1 MYGYHNF
8 FFKIA
13 PYSLTRVLYALLI
26 IGCRKWCHNFDPK
39 PTNTTTT
46 WSSHSVLR
54 DSNIACH
61 KSMLL
66 LNESN
71 QFDGGILKND
81 KTNHF
86 YELYNEKPLSKSKY
100 CSPTTTFPCCS
111 CVNTC
116 RLHGPKKLSPHHHML
131 RKSKSKSKYKIHN
144 DINSDCKVF
153 PNIFPN
159 IKSKIIPNKTK
170 IQCHVEVSKR
180 SGPPN
185 GSKICSPFEYHAS
198 MYKSQCGHPHD
209 KLDVHCPCKQSK
221 INDHD
226 CQSHNYTYSN
236 AKFQKLQNGLPH
248 NQQYVSTM
256 HENGWRSSPHSP
268 RLQKALPCDQQSR
281 PIIKHENGWKSSPC
295 SPKLQKTLSHD
306 QQCGPT
312 TKHVNGKRSFPHL
325 PRFQNALPH
334 NQQHQ
339 PIIYD
344 NGWKSSPH
352 SPRPCCDAN
361 TIGTKQP
368 NMNHF
373 LALEKNHHP
382 WNEGSQKPMP
392 INDEPTRLKGKG
404 DSHGL
409 SKYDDSTT
417 SNGSRLENSHLKLT
431 WRFKCPNVGSK
442 SCHSNLDHKSHGQM
456 KSSPTIPLDDS
467 NSQNNLKFSPPLPSL
482 HNDDVNTK
490 QKKCSHTLQLREKES
505 LKLKVE
511 DPYLLHAQGY
521 DQQQQ
526 SSKTKLPIKWSIP
539 NSPRQHGYIGEISQN
554 DLKFEECTTHQRDDL
569 EYARL
574 AQEMYSRSSS
584 CDNPCKECI
593 TTQNVECFKLVQE
606 KNSRSSSSS
615 NNSCKE
621 CITTQEDKYCKL
633 TQEKDSRSSSFC
645 GNPCKE
651 CTTNEEDTYCKLT
664 KKNDS
669 RNSFSCG
676 NLGKEC
682 TTTQEDNYCKLAQEK
697 DSRNSFSCGNLG
709 KECTTTQEDN
719 SCKLAQEKDSR
730 SSSSCECTTS
740 KSQNYQSKNCNLSK
754 ECICT
759 RIQNFELELDHF
771 DTPRRKISRSTKS
784 DFNNLLQD
792 FNQNKK
798 SNTSQKKIHISQTR
812 MKDSSC
818 GIDPYEEIMYT
829 TKNQC
834 KNTSNFDLGRSCCD
848 NPTKENTTTRS
859 HNSKIEYETRSSS
872 PSNSSEENLT
882 PRNESYGLKTKL
894 GPSLYNI
901 STECIIPKIESFGLT
916 KTIESNNSSPCNN
929 SKESITPK
937 KPSFGFVIRVKS
949 RTCSPCNMSMECTT
963 PINHSSQIGTSL
975 KSRSSSS
982 NNIPMECIT
991 PKDESSPITK
1001 HFKSWNSSMCE
1012 PMDKSNPTKNI
1023 FSKNSSKKHIATR
1036 SQYSKLAKPNF
1047 MRLFPNNFSQKDNSL
1062 NCACSR
1068 LVDPIHLR
1076 NFPLHKKHL
1085 KKNIIKQSICR
1096 CEGNY
1101 LGISPLVHPSKECI
1115 VTRNEDYTF
1124 ENFKSNIS
1132 SPINPSYEG
1141 IASKNEDSTSE
1152 ILKLNYLTPIN
1163 HSEGIVL
1170 KNEVST
1176 FETIKLNDS
1185 FLNNPSKEYM
1195 DPKNEDLSFK
1205 IVKVTSN
1212 SSIDNPS
1219 KEDISPRNEAYASKT
1234 IQLNISSTENPSKES
1249 TNSRNED
1256 YAFETIQLNISSLD
1270 NHSKEH
1276 SAPRS
1281 ENFDFETIKLNNYFV
1296 NNPSK
1301 ENINPK
1307 SEDFSFEP
1315 ILLNNCSINN
1325 PSKECITPRIENS
1338 NVEIVQFNKT
1348 FMDGYSKEGTI
1359 PRSQYST
1366 LNTIDKLMD
1375 FSIYDPSKA
1384 SITTPITY
1392 LNYEI
1397 TENDKLKNPSL
1408 NVSFNANTTSRDHL
1422 NPMAVES
1429 DQLKNFST
1437 SKTHSRERA
1446 TSILSQY
1453 SGFAEMDWKSSS
1465 PYCDSKDHTEDDAR
1479 CKHASK
1485 FDHSQNHQFK
1495 GHKHSF
1501 EGGCWPRFQSTFRQI
1516 FKTQ

>member
-1 MYGYHNF
+1 MVTI
-8 FFKIA
+8 KISFEII
-13 PYSLTRVLYALLI
+13 PCSLTRVLYALLI
-26 IGCRKWCHNFDPK
+26 IGCRKWCHNFDHK

-46 WSSHSVLR
+46 WSSHSILR

-71 QFDGGILKND
+71 KFDDGILKND
-81 KTNHF
+81 KTNHC
-86 YELYNEKPLSKSKY
+86 YELYNEKPQSKSNY
-100 CSPTTTFPCCS
+100 CSPTRTFPCCS
-111 CVNTC
+111 CVDTC
-116 RLHGPKKLSPHHHML
+116 RLHDPKNLSPHHHML
-131 RKSKSKSKYKIHN
+131 RKSKSISKYKIHN
-144 DINSDCKVF
+144 DNNFDFKWF
-153 PNIFPN
+153 PNTFPN
-159 IKSKIIPNKTK
+159 IKSKIIPKKTN
-170 IQCHVEVSKR
+170 IECHVEISKR
-180 SGPPN
+180 NCPPN
-185 GSKICSPFEYHAS
+185 ASKICSPFEYHAS
-198 MYKSQCGHPHD
+198 MYRNQCGHPHD
-209 KLDVHCPCKQSK
+209 KVDVHCPCTQSK

-226 CQSHNYTYSN
+226 CQSHNYNYSSV
-236 AKFQKLQNGLPH
+236 KFQKLQKAIPH
-248 NQQYVSTM
+248 N
-256 HENGWRSSPHSP
+256 
-268 RLQKALPCDQQSR
+268 QQSR

-295 SPKLQKTLSHD
+295 SPKLQKTLFHD

-312 TKHVNGKRSFPHL
+312 TKHENGKKSFPHL
-325 PRFQNALPH
+325 PRFQKALPH

-339 PIIYD
+339 PIMHD

-361 TIGTKQP
+361 TIVTKQP
-368 NMNHF
+368 NMK
-373 LALEKNHHP
+373 LALEKIHHP

-404 DSHGL
+404 L

-417 SNGSRLENSHLKLT
+417 SNGSRLDNSHLKLT
-431 WRFKCPNVGSK
+431 WRFKCPNASLK
-442 SCHSNLDHKSHGQM
+442 NCHSNLDHKSHGQM

-467 NSQNNLKFSPPLPSL
+467 NSKSNLKVSPPLPSL
-482 HNDDVNTK
+482 HNDNVSTK
-490 QKKCSHTLQLREKES
+490 KRECSHTFQSRKKES

-511 DPYLLHAQGY
+511 DPYLLHAQSY

-539 NSPRQHGYIGEISQN
+539 NSPRQHGDIGEISQN

-569 EYARL
+569 EYFRL
-574 AQEMYSRSSS
+574 AQEMDSRSSS
-584 CDNPCKECI
+584 CDNPCKKCI
-593 TTQNVECFKLVQE
+593 TTQNVECSKLVQE
-606 KNSRSSSSS
+606 KDSRSSSSCD
-615 NNSCKE
+615 NPCKE
-621 CITTQEDKYCKL
+621 CTTTQEDKYCK
-633 TQEKDSRSSSFC
+633 DSRSSSLC
-645 GNPCKE
+645 GNACKE

-664 KKNDS
+664 QK
-669 RNSFSCG
+669 
-676 NLGKEC
+676 
-682 TTTQEDNYCKLAQEK
+682 K
-697 DSRNSFSCGNLG
+697 DSRNSFSCGNIG
-709 KECTTTQEDN
+709 KECTTTQEN
-719 SCKLAQEKDSR
+719 NYCKLAQEKDSR

-740 KSQNYQSKNCNLSK
+740 KSQNYQSKNCNFSK
-754 ECICT
+754 EYICT
-759 RIQNFELELDHF
+759 RIQNSESEPDHL
-771 DTPRRKISRSTKS
+771 DTPRRKYSRSTKS
-784 DFNNLLQD
+784 DFNNFLQD

-798 SNTSQKKIHISQTR
+798 NNTSQKQFHISETR

-829 TKNQC
+829 TKSQC
-834 KNTSNFDLGRSCCD
+834 KNKSNFDLGRSCCD
-848 NPTKENTTTRS
+848 NLTKENTTTRN
-859 HNSKIEYETRSSS
+859 HNSKIEYEMRSSS
-872 PSNSSEENLT
+872 PSNSSEENVT
-882 PRNESYGLKTKL
+882 PRNESYGFKTKL

-901 STECIIPKIESFGLT
+901 SKECIIPKIESFGLA
-916 KTIESNNSSPCNN
+916 KTIESKNSSPCDN
-929 SKESITPK
+929 SNESITPK
-937 KPSFGFVIRVKS
+937 NPSFGFVIRVKS
-949 RTCSPCNMSMECTT
+949 RSCSPCNMSMECTT

-991 PKDESSPITK
+991 PKNESSPIAK
-1001 HFKSWNSSMCE
+1001 HFKSWNSFMCE
-1012 PMDKSNPTKNI
+1012 PMDKSNPTKNV
-1023 FSKNSSKKHIATR
+1023 FSKNSSKKHIAPR
-1036 SQYSKLAKPNF
+1036 SQYSRLAKPNLT
-1047 MRLFPNNFSQKDNSL
+1047 RLSPNNPSQKDNSL
-1062 NCACSR
+1062 NCACSG

-1076 NFPLHKKHL
+1076 IFPLHKKCL
-1085 KKNIIKQSICR
+1085 KKNIIKRNICR

-1115 VTRNEDYTF
+1115 VSRNEDYTF
-1124 ENFKSNIS
+1124 EILKSNIS
-1132 SPINPSYEG
+1132 SPINPSYKG
-1141 IASKNEDSTSE
+1141 IASKNEDSTFE
-1152 ILKLNYLTPIN
+1152 ILKLNNLTPVN

-1176 FETIKLNDS
+1176 FETIQLNDS
-1185 FLNNPSKEYM
+1185 FVNNPSKEYM
-1195 DPKNEDLSFK
+1195 DPKNEDLPFK
-1205 IVKVTSN
+1205 IVKVINN

-1219 KEDISPRNEAYASKT
+1219 KDNTSPRNEAYASKT
-1234 IQLNISSTENPSKES
+1234 IQLNISSMENPSKES
-1249 TNSRNED
+1249 TSSRNED

-1270 NHSKEH
+1270 NPSKEH

-1281 ENFDFETIKLNNYFV
+1281 ENFDVETIKLNNYFV

-1315 ILLNNCSINN
+1315 IILNNCSINN
-1325 PSKECITPRIENS
+1325 HSKECITPRIENS

-1348 FMDGYSKEGTI
+1348 FMDGSSKESTI

-1366 LNTIDKLMD
+1366 LNTSDKLMD
-1375 FSIYDPSKA
+1375 LSIYDPSKA

-1408 NVSFNANTTSRDHL
+1408 SGYSNANTTSRDHIY
-1422 NPMAVES
+1422 PVVVES
-1429 DQLKNFST
+1429 NQLKNFST
-1437 SKTHSRERA
+1437 SKTRSRERA

-1465 PYCDSKDHTEDDAR
+1465 PYCDSKEHTGDDAR

-1485 FDHSQNHQFK
+1485 FDHSQNHEFK

>member
-1 MYGYHNF
+1 MYGYHKF
-8 FFKIA
+8 LFKIV
-13 PYSLTRVLYALLI
+13 PYSLTRVLYALFI
-26 IGCRKWCHNFDPK
+26 IGCRKWCHNFDHK

-46 WSSHSVLR
+46 WNSHSVLR

-71 QFDGGILKND
+71 QFDDGIFKNN
-81 KTNHF
+81 KTNHC
-86 YELYNEKPLSKSKY
+86 YEFYNEKPQSKSNY
-100 CSPTTTFPCCS
+100 GSPTRTFPCCS
-111 CVNTC
+111 CVDTC
-116 RLHGPKKLSPHHHML
+116 HLHVPKNLSPHYHVL
-131 RKSKSKSKYKIHN
+131 RKSKSISKYKIHN
-144 DINSDCKVF
+144 DNNFDSKWF
-153 PNIFPN
+153 PNTFPN
-159 IKSKIIPNKTK
+159 NKSKIIPNKTNIK
-170 IQCHVEVSKR
+170 CHVKISKR
-180 SGPPN
+180 NAPPN

-198 MYKSQCGHPHD
+198 MYRNQCEHPHD
-209 KLDVHCPCKQSK
+209 KLDVHSPCRQSK

-226 CQSHNYTYSN
+226 CQSHKYNYSS
-236 AKFQKLQNGLPH
+236 AKFQKLQKALPH

-256 HENGWRSSPHSP
+256 HENGGRSSPHSLK
-268 RLQKALPCDQQSR
+268 LQKALPCDQQSR

-295 SPKLQKTLSHD
+295 SPKLQKTLFHD

-312 TKHVNGKRSFPHL
+312 TKHENGKRSSPHL
-325 PRFQNALPH
+325 PRLQKALPH

-339 PIIYD
+339 PIMHD

-361 TIGTKQP
+361 TIVTKQP
-368 NMNHF
+368 NMK

-417 SNGSRLENSHLKLT
+417 SNGFRLDNSHLKLT

-456 KSSPTIPLDDS
+456 KSLPTILVDDS
-467 NSQNNLKFSPPLPSL
+467 NSKSNLKISPPLPSL
-482 HNDDVNTK
+482 HNDNVSTK
-490 QKKCSHTLQLREKES
+490 KRECSCTFKSRKKES

-526 SSKTKLPIKWSIP
+526 SSNTKLPIKWSIP
-539 NSPRQHGYIGEISQN
+539 NSPCQHGDIGKISQN

-569 EYARL
+569 EYSRL
-574 AQEMYSRSSS
+574 AQKMDSRNSSRDDPCKECITTQDVECLKLVQEKDSRSSPS
-584 CDNPCKECI
+584 CDNPCKEC
-593 TTQNVECFKLVQE
+593 TA
-606 KNSRSSSSS
+606 
-615 NNSCKE
+615 
-621 CITTQEDKYCKL
+621 TQEDKYCKL
-633 TQEKDSRSSSFC
+633 AHEEDSRSSSLC
-645 GNPCKE
+645 GNGCME
-651 CTTNEEDTYCKLT
+651 CTTNEEDTYCKLV
-664 KKNDS
+664 KKKDS

-676 NLGKEC
+676 NIGKEC

-697 DSRNSFSCGNLG
+697 DSR
-709 KECTTTQEDN
+709 
-719 SCKLAQEKDSR
+719 

-740 KSQNYQSKNCNLSK
+740 KSLNYQSKNCNFSK
-754 ECICT
+754 EYICT
-759 RIQNFELELDHF
+759 RIQNSKLELDHF
-771 DTPRRKISRSTKS
+771 DNPREKYSRSTKS

-798 SNTSQKKIHISQTR
+798 SNTSQKQFHISETG

-818 GIDPYEEIMYT
+818 GIDPSKEIMYT
-829 TKNQC
+829 TKSQC
-834 KNTSNFDLGRSCCD
+834 KNKSNFDLGRSCCD

-859 HNSKIEYETRSSS
+859 HNSKTEYETRNSS
-872 PSNSSEENLT
+872 PSNSEEEDIT
-882 PRNESYGLKTKL
+882 PRNESHVFKTKL

-901 STECIIPKIESFGLT
+901 SKECIIPEIESFGLA
-916 KTIESNNSSPCNN
+916 KTIESKNSSPYNN
-929 SKESITPK
+929 SKESITPTN
-937 KPSFGFVIRVKS
+937 PSFGFVIRVKS
-949 RTCSPCNMSMECTT
+949 RSCSPCNMSMECTT
-963 PINHSSQIGTSL
+963 PINHSSQISTSL

-982 NNIPMECIT
+982 NNILMECIT
-991 PKDESSPITK
+991 PKNESSPISK

-1012 PMDKSNPTKNI
+1012 PMDKSNSTKNV
-1023 FSKNSSKKHIATR
+1023 FSKNSSKKHIAPR
-1036 SQYSKLAKPNF
+1036 SQYSRLAKPNL
-1047 MRLFPNNFSQKDNSL
+1047 MRLFPNNPPQKDNSL

-1076 NFPLHKKHL
+1076 IFPLHKKRL
-1085 KKNIIKQSICR
+1085 KKNKIKQSICR

-1115 VTRNEDYTF
+1115 VSRNEDYIS
-1124 ENFKSNIS
+1124 EIPKSSIS
-1132 SPINPSYEG
+1132 SPINPSYKG
-1141 IASKNEDSTSE
+1141 IASKNEDSTFE
-1152 ILKLNYLTPIN
+1152 ILKLNDLTPIN
-1163 HSEGIVL
+1163 HFEGIVL

-1185 FLNNPSKEYM
+1185 FVNNPSKEYM
-1195 DPKNEDLSFK
+1195 DPKNEDLPFK
-1205 IVKVTSN
+1205 IVKVTNN
-1212 SSIDNPS
+1212 SFIDNPS
-1219 KEDISPRNEAYASKT
+1219 KEGTSPRNEAYAFET
-1234 IQLNISSTENPSKES
+1234 VQLNISSMENPSKES
-1249 TNSRNED
+1249 ISSRNED
-1256 YAFETIQLNISSLD
+1256 YAFETVQLNIPSLD
-1270 NHSKEH
+1270 NPSKEH
-1276 SAPRS
+1276 NAPRS

-1296 NNPSK
+1296 NNPCK

-1307 SEDFSFEP
+1307 NEDFSFEP
-1315 ILLNNCSINN
+1315 IILNNFAINN
-1325 PSKECITPRIENS
+1325 PSKECITPRIEKC
-1338 NVEIVQFNKT
+1338 NVEIVQSNKT
-1348 FMDGYSKEGTI
+1348 FMDGSSKENTN

-1366 LNTIDKLMD
+1366 LNTNDKLMD
-1375 FSIYDPSKA
+1375 LSIYDPCKA
-1384 SITTPITY
+1384 STTTPITY

-1397 TENDKLKNPSL
+1397 TENDKLKNPFLSG
-1408 NVSFNANTTSRDHL
+1408 SFNANTTSRDHL
-1422 NPMAVES
+1422 YPVVVEN
-1429 DQLKNFST
+1429 DQLKNIST
-1437 SKTHSRERA
+1437 SKTRSKERA

-1465 PYCDSKDHTEDDAR
+1465 PYCDSKEHIEDDVR

-1495 GHKHSF
+1495 GHKHSP

>member
-1 MYGYHNF
+1 
-8 FFKIA
+8 
-13 PYSLTRVLYALLI
+13 
-26 IGCRKWCHNFDPK
+26 
-39 PTNTTTT
+39 
-46 WSSHSVLR
+46 
-54 DSNIACH
+54 
-61 KSMLL
+61 
-66 LNESN
+66 
-71 QFDGGILKND
+71 
-81 KTNHF
+81 
-86 YELYNEKPLSKSKY
+86 
-100 CSPTTTFPCCS
+100 
-111 CVNTC
+111 
-116 RLHGPKKLSPHHHML
+116 
-131 RKSKSKSKYKIHN
+131 
-144 DINSDCKVF
+144 
-153 PNIFPN
+153 
-159 IKSKIIPNKTK
+159 
-170 IQCHVEVSKR
+170 
-180 SGPPN
+180 
-185 GSKICSPFEYHAS
+185 
-198 MYKSQCGHPHD
+198 
-209 KLDVHCPCKQSK
+209 
-221 INDHD
+221 
-226 CQSHNYTYSN
+226 
-236 AKFQKLQNGLPH
+236 
-248 NQQYVSTM
+248 M
-256 HENGWRSSPHSP
+256 HENGWRLSPHSP

-281 PIIKHENGWKSSPC
+281 PIIKRENGWKSSPC
-295 SPKLQKTLSHD
+295 FPKLQKTLFRD

-312 TKHVNGKRSFPHL
+312 TKHENGKKSSPHL
-325 PRFQNALPH
+325 PRFQKALPY

-339 PIIYD
+339 PIMHD

-361 TIGTKQP
+361 TIVTKQP

-373 LALEKNHHP
+373 LAFEKNHHP

-417 SNGSRLENSHLKLT
+417 SNGSRLDNSHLKLT
-431 WRFKCPNVGSK
+431 WRFKYPNVGSK

-467 NSQNNLKFSPPLPSL
+467 NSKSNLKVYPPLPSV
-482 HNDDVNTK
+482 HNDNVSTK
-490 QKKCSHTLQLREKES
+490 QKECSHTLQSSKKES

-539 NSPRQHGYIGEISQN
+539 NSPRQHGYIREISQN

-569 EYARL
+569 EYSRL
-574 AQEMYSRSSS
+574 AQEMDSRSSS

-593 TTQNVECFKLVQE
+593 TTQNVECFKLVKE
-606 KNSRSSSSS
+606 KDSRSSSSCD
-615 NNSCKE
+615 NPCKE
-621 CITTQEDKYCKL
+621 CTTTQEDKYCKL
-633 TQEKDSRSSSFC
+633 AQEKDSRSSSLC

-664 KKNDS
+664 QKKDSRSSSLCGNPCKECTTNEEDTYCKLIQKKDSRNSSSCDNPCKECTTTQEDKYCKLAQEKDSRSSSLCDNPCKECTMNEENTYCKLTQKKDS

-682 TTTQEDNYCKLAQEK
+682 TTTQEDNYCKLAQE
-697 DSRNSFSCGNLG
+697 N
-709 KECTTTQEDN
+709 
-719 SCKLAQEKDSR
+719 DSR

-759 RIQNFELELDHF
+759 RIQNSELELDHF
-771 DTPRRKISRSTKS
+771 DTPRRKYSRSTES
-784 DFNNLLQD
+784 DFNNFLQD

-798 SNTSQKKIHISQTR
+798 SNTSQKQFHISQTR

-818 GIDPYEEIMYT
+818 EIDPYEEIMYT
-829 TKNQC
+829 TKSKCENE
-834 KNTSNFDLGRSCCD
+834 SNFDLGRSCSG

-859 HNSKIEYETRSSS
+859 HNSKLEYEMKSSS
-872 PSNSSEENLT
+872 PSNSSEENVT
-882 PRNESYGLKTKL
+882 PRNESYGFKTKL

-901 STECIIPKIESFGLT
+901 SKECIIPKIESFGLA
-916 KTIESNNSSPCNN
+916 KTIESKNPSPCNN

-937 KPSFGFVIRVKS
+937 NPSFGFVICVKS
-949 RTCSPCNMSMECTT
+949 RSCSPCNMSMECTT
-963 PINHSSQIGTSL
+963 PINHSSRIGTSL

-991 PKDESSPITK
+991 PKNESSPIAK

-1012 PMDKSNPTKNI
+1012 PMDKSNSTKNV
-1023 FSKNSSKKHIATR
+1023 FSINSCKKHIAPR
-1036 SQYSKLAKPNF
+1036 SQYSRLAKPNF
-1047 MRLFPNNFSQKDNSL
+1047 MRLSPNNPSQKHDSL
-1062 NCACSR
+1062 NCACSG

-1076 NFPLHKKHL
+1076 IFPLHKKCL
-1085 KKNIIKQSICR
+1085 KKTIIKQSICR

-1115 VTRNEDYTF
+1115 VSRNEDYTS
-1124 ENFKSNIS
+1124 EILKSNIS
-1132 SPINPSYEG
+1132 SPINPSYKG
-1141 IASKNEDSTSE
+1141 ITSKNEDSTFE
-1152 ILKLNYLTPIN
+1152 ILKLNDLTPVN

-1176 FETIKLNDS
+1176 FETIKPNDS
-1185 FLNNPSKEYM
+1185 FVNNPSKEYM
-1195 DPKNEDLSFK
+1195 DLKNEDLPFK
-1205 IVKVTSN
+1205 IVKVTNN

-1219 KEDISPRNEAYASKT
+1219 KEGTSPRNEAYVSKT
-1234 IQLNISSTENPSKES
+1234 IQSNISSMENPSKES
-1249 TNSRNED
+1249 TSSRNED
-1256 YAFETIQLNISSLD
+1256 YAFETTQLNTSSLD
-1270 NHSKEH
+1270 NPSKGH

-1307 SEDFSFEP
+1307 NEDFSFEP
-1315 ILLNNCSINN
+1315 IILNNCSIINH
-1325 PSKECITPRIENS
+1325 SKECITPRIENS

-1348 FMDGYSKEGTI
+1348 FMDGSSKESTI

-1366 LNTIDKLMD
+1366 FNTSDKLMD
-1375 FSIYDPSKA
+1375 LSMYDPSKA

-1408 NVSFNANTTSRDHL
+1408 SECFNANTTSRDHL
-1422 NPMAVES
+1422 YPVVVES

-1437 SKTHSRERA
+1437 SKIRSRERA

-1465 PYCDSKDHTEDDAR
+1465 PYCDSKEHTEDDAR

-1495 GHKHSF
+1495 GHKHSL